1 MKQIAIYG
9 AGGFAREV
17 AWLAETCDGDCQVVC
32 FVDDNPALV
41 GKPVNDIP
49 VMSLEDASGRGAERN
64 LRVVADYQMPN
75 VSEKVAR
82 IIVSYTDYVNRVVW
96 KKC

>member
-17 AWLAETCDGDCQVVC
+17 AWLAETCDG
-32 FVDDNPALV
+32 
-41 GKPVNDIP
+41 G
-49 VMSLEDASGRGAERN
+49 
-64 LRVVADYQMPN
+64 Y
-75 VSEKVAR
+75 
-82 IIVSYTDYVNRVVW
+82 RVVW